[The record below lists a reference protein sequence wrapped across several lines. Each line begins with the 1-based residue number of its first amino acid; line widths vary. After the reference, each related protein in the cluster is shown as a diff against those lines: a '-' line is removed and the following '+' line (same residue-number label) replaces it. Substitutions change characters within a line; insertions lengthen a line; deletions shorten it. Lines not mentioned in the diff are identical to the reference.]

1 MESTLSIVA
10 SICGILGFLLS
21 LFAIKQ
27 VYNIK
32 KTINSNKVNLKGK
45 TKIGGDFIGRDK
57 N

>member
-32 KTINSNKVNLKGK
+32 KTINSNKVYLKGK